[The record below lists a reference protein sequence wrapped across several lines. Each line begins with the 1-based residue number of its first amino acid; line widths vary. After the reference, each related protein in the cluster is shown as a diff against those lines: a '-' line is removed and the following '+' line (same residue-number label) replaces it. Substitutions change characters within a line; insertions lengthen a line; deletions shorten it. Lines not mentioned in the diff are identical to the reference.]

1 MPTKF
6 RSLPTG
12 LPFRLIA
19 GLLVLSAVCSVSV
32 FAQAKTEEKKA
43 AAATER
49 SRTMKELDST
59 WKRAKKWSL
68 DYVDAMP
75 EESLNFKP
83 TPEIRSFAEQLLHLS
98 YWNYG
103 LLEGMTGKPNPF
115 GKDEKD
121 IEKKSEYKTKAALR
135 KIVEQGY
142 DNVIAAIAE
151 IDETKLP
158 EQVAFFNSKVTRLYV
173 LTTALDHQA
182 HHRGQTTIY
191 LRLKG
196 VTPPPEP

>member
-6 RSLPTG
+6 RSLPAG
-12 LPFRLIA
+12 LIT
-19 GLLVLSAVCSVSV
+19 GLLVLCIIGSVTA
-32 FAQAKTEEKKA
+32 FAQTKPDEKKA
-43 AAATER
+43 AATSER
-49 SRTMKELDST
+49 SRTMKELDFT
-59 WKRAKKWSL
+59 WKRAKKWTL

-75 EESLNFKP
+75 EESLSFKP

-103 LLEGMTGKPNPF
+103 LLEGATGKPNPF
-115 GKDEKD
+115 GKDEKE

-135 KIVEQGY
+135 KVVEQSY
-142 DNVIAAIAE
+142 DFVLAAITEMDDA
-151 IDETKLP
+151 KLP
-158 EQVAFFNSKVTRLYV
+158 EQVTFFNSKVTRLFA

-196 VTPPPEP
+196 VTPPGEKLY

>member
-1 MPTKF
+1 MLTKF
-6 RSLPTG
+6 H
-12 LPFRLIA
+12 RLSACLIT
-19 GLLVLSAVCSVSV
+19 GLLVLCAVCSV
-32 FAQAKTEEKKA
+32 FAQTKTEEKKTA
-43 AAATER
+43 SATSER

-59 WKRAKKWSL
+59 WKRAKKWTM

-83 TPEIRSFAEQLLHLS
+83 TPEIRSFAEQLLHLT

-135 KIVEQGY
+135 KVVEQGY